1 MTQPNLRIGPP
12 FIGGQA
18 LIGDSQAGAG
28 SVLRHLQQQARGVG
42 EWIDANQTA
51 GADALACGHDHR
63 GNVWGRP
70 VGSGFA
76 LQFQDMS
83 AGGAEFLASSLL
95 LVPDCSPLGAS
106 EIHDP
111 AANGGWQGPAVGLY
125 ANLAAP
131 GPLTCFLELAPF
143 SDPLRTTTETL
154 AFNHPGGG
162 LAWGFGA
169 ARLTLPPGLLLVRL
183 RAPKGAAVSI
193 EAFSFMVGH

>member
-1 MTQPNLRIGPP
+1 VTQPNLRIGPP

-42 EWIDANQTA
+42 EWVDANQTA

-76 LQFQDMS
+76 LQFQDR
-83 AGGAEFLASSLL
+83 ALGGGEFLASSLIM
-95 LVPDCSPLGAS
+95 VPDCSPLGAS
-106 EIHDP
+106 QIHDP
-111 AANGGWQGPAVGLY
+111 AANGGWQGPMVGLY
-125 ANLAAP
+125 ANLAGP
-131 GPLTCFLELAPF
+131 GALTCLVEVAPF
-143 SDPLRTTTETL
+143 QNPDQTTSETL
-154 AFNHPGGG
+154 IFNHPGGG
-162 LAWGFGA
+162 LAWGYGTSN
-169 ARLTLPPGLLLVRL
+169 LVLHPGLLIVTL

-193 EAFSFMVGH
+193 EAFAFMVGH